1 MTDDIDAAR
10 DGLRGAS
17 DGLLLAIEEV
27 ALRERKKRGV
37 HPTDPGFVALAR
49 DVRIAAEAV
58 LDLARD
64 EEAEASDI
72 AGRGGPTLPT
82 IEATPEPENLASILA
97 EWRAVERELA
107 EVDATSP
114 EAGRLMEQFEV
125 LRDRYAR
132 ALKAY
137 RE

>member
-37 HPTDPGFVALAR
+37 HPTDAGFVELAR

-72 AGRGGPTLPT
+72 AGRGGPPLPT
-82 IEATPEPENLASILA
+82 IEATPGPENLASILA

-107 EVDATSP
+107 AVDATSS
-114 EAGRLMEQFEV
+114 EAARLMERFEL
-125 LRDRYAR
+125 LRDRYAQ
-132 ALKAY
+132 ALKTY

>member
-1 MTDDIDAAR
+1 MNDDDDAAR

-37 HPTDPGFVALAR
+37 HSTDPGFVALAR

-64 EEAEASDI
+64 EEVEADDI

-97 EWRAVERELA
+97 DWRAVERRLA
-107 EVDATSP
+107 EVDVTSP
-114 EAGRLMEQFEV
+114 EAARLMERF
-125 LRDRYAR
+125 
-132 ALKAY
+132 
-137 RE
+137 

>member
-1 MTDDIDAAR
+1 MNDDDDAAR

-58 LDLARD
+58 LELARD

-82 IEATPEPENLASILA
+82 IEATPGPENLASILA
-97 EWRAVERELA
+97 DWRAVERELA
-107 EVDATSP
+107 AVDATSS
-114 EAGRLMEQFEV
+114 EAARLMERFEE

-132 ALKAY
+132 ALKMY